1 MIKVVFNFFFFF
13 AHTSLSLLKAGT
25 VKTKICPYEVYI
37 PVKSINNK
45 L

>member
-1 MIKVVFNFFFFF
+1 MIKVVFNLFLVN
-13 AHTSLSLLKAGT
+13 TSLSLLKAGT
-25 VKTKICPYEVYI
+25 VKTRKNCPCEVYI